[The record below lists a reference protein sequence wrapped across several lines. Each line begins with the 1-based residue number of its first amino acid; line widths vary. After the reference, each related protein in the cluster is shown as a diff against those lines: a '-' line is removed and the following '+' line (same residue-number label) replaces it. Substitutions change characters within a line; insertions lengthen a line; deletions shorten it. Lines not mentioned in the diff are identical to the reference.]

1 MIESVVVVISCA
13 VAVAALAYCSFQL
26 GIRCHQ
32 WHVMPELIKARQ
44 DNAKYQMLLKMKPR
58 HACDVCKNGKPQGDS
73 DSDTPRVVTPPRFDC
88 GRCHKCHHGKYWKA
102 GVFALG
108 RMLACPEC
116 GNKRCPKASDHI
128 LDCTNSNETG
138 QHGSV
143 Y

>member
-1 MIESVVVVISCA
+1 MIESIMVVISCT

-32 WHVMPELIKARQ
+32 WHVTPELIKARQ
-44 DNAKYQMLLKMKPR
+44 DTAKYRMLLKLQPS
-58 HACDVCKNGKPQGDS
+58 HACDVCGNGQPVGEDVDATTLDS
-73 DSDTPRVVTPPRFDC
+73 C
-88 GRCHKCHHGKYWKA
+88 GNCHKCYKGRELA
-102 GVFALG
+102 PSMFALD
-108 RMLACPEC
+108 RMLVCPEC

-143 Y
+143 YQ